1 MGREIEE
8 FEHIYPEGVLNMF
21 MALANEII
29 GWQISNCIPRLPIIF
44 DGTSFFAAAP
54 ARLLT
59 SYLRLP
65 ILAIR
70 RRLSVLLRLI

>member
-44 DGTSFFAAAP
+44 DGTSFFCGSP
-54 ARLLT
+54 GT
-59 SYLRLP
+59 P
-65 ILAIR
+65 VDFIPE
-70 RRLSVLLRLI
+70 VTDTCDT